1 MALTLVYGTTTVELT
16 SERVP
21 DSPLEIR
28 PVTVAGVRRTF
39 LGAAKAYLR
48 YRKHAV
54 GMNWTG
60 ITSATLGSLKGLS
73 LTGSTVY
80 GTGFDAAVF
89 GSSNVSFIVDRSS
102 WAADESGLN
111 SYDVSLVLEEL

>member
-16 SERVP
+16 GERVP
-21 DSPLEIR
+21 DAPLDIR
-28 PVTVAGVRRTF
+28 PVTVSGVRRTF
-39 LGAAKAYLR
+39 LGTAKAYLR

-60 ITSATLGSLKGLS
+60 INSGMVGTLKALS

-80 GTGFDAAVF
+80 GTGFDANVF
-89 GSSNVSFIVDRSS
+89 GSANVELLVDRSS
-102 WAADESGLN
+102 WAVTESGLN
-111 SYDVSLVLEEL
+111 AYDVSLVLEEL